1 MKYVNK
7 PYLKRGKFYLGSG
20 KKQRGG
26 FLPLV
31 GLAAKLLPVVS
42 IALSILGKG
51 KKKRGRKRRRLRY
64 YNAYS
69 W

>member
-7 PYLKRGKFYLGSG
+7 PYVKRGKFYLGSG

-31 GLAAKLLPVVS
+31 GLTAKLLP
-42 IALSILGKG
+42 IASTVLSILE
-51 KKKRGRKRRRLRY
+51 KR
-64 YNAYS
+64 
-69 W
+69 